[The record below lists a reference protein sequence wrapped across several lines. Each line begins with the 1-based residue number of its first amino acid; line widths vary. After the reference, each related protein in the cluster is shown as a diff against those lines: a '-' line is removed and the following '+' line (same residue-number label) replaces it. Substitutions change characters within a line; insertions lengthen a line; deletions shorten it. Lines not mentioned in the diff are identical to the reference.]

1 MCKKKLFLKIARN
14 PKKKKNKKF
23 IKIKNRNRLMHKK
36 NYIKELKIFEV

>member
-1 MCKKKLFLKIARN
+1 MCKKKLFLKMLEIL
-14 PKKKKNKKF
+14 KKKNKKF

>member
-14 PKKKKNKKF
+14 PEKKNKKF